1 MGEWGDEGGEAMSLS
16 DDAPP
21 GHDETLRA
29 LATAAMD
36 LAAARGWRRVT
47 LTAVAEQ
54 AGVPLGTL
62 YRHARCRSDLLAAVA
77 RVADGAVLAD
87 AGGGAADESP
97 RDRLFDVMM
106 RRFDALQPFRPGL
119 AAVMRDLPWEP
130 LTVLAFAPAFGRS
143 MAWMLRAAGLDP
155 DARGGPLL
163 VAGLGVVDARVM
175 RVFAGDDTPDLS
187 RTMAALDSEL
197 RRAEST
203 LDSCLGMAKRARV
216 DPIAQP

>member
-1 MGEWGDEGGEAMSLS
+1 MSLS
-16 DDAPP
+16 DDAPSAA
-21 GHDETLRA
+21 DETLRT

-36 LAAARGWRRVT
+36 LAAARGWRRVS
-47 LTAVAEQ
+47 LSAVAER

-62 YRHARCRSDLLAAVA
+62 YRHARSRSDLLAAVA
-77 RVADGAVLAD
+77 RLADAAVLAD
-87 AGGGAADESP
+87 AGGGPADESP

-130 LTVLAFAPAFGRS
+130 LTALAFAPAFGRS

-163 VAGLGVVDARVM
+163 VAGLGMVDARVM

-203 LDSCLGMAKRARV
+203 LESCFGMTKRGRV
-216 DPIAQP
+216 EPNPSP

>member
-1 MGEWGDEGGEAMSLS
+1 MSLS

-21 GHDETLRA
+21 GKEDVQRT

-36 LAAARGWRRVT
+36 LAAERGWRRVT
-47 LTAVAEQ
+47 LTVVAER

-62 YRHARCRSDLLAAVA
+62 YRHARCRSGLLAVVA
-77 RVADGAVLAD
+77 RLADTAVLAD
-87 AGGGAADESP
+87 GMPAGTGGGGADESP

-106 RRFDALQPFRPGL
+106 RRFDALRPFRPGL

-130 LTVLAFAPAFGRS
+130 LTALAFAPTFGRS
-143 MAWMLRAAGLDP
+143 MAWMLRVAGLDP

-197 RRAEST
+197 RRVESA
-203 LDSCLGMAKRARV
+203 LESCLGMTKKARV
-216 DPIAQP
+216 DPNAQP

>member
-1 MGEWGDEGGEAMSLS
+1 MSLS

-21 GHDETLRA
+21 GTDETLRI

-36 LAAARGWRRVT
+36 LAAQRGWRRVT
-47 LTAVAEQ
+47 LTAVAER
-54 AGVPLGTL
+54 AGMPLGTL
-62 YRHARCRSDLLAAVA
+62 YRHARSRSDLLAAVA
-77 RVADGAVLAD
+77 RLADTAVLAD
-87 AGGGAADESP
+87 GMPAGTGGGGADESP

-130 LTVLAFAPAFGRS
+130 LTALAFAPALGRS

-155 DARGGPLL
+155 DTRGGPLL